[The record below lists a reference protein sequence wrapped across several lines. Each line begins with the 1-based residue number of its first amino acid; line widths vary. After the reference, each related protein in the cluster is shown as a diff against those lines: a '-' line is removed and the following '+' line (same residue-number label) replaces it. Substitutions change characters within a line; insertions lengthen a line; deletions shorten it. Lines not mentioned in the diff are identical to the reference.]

1 MGCRRGIRTPNIFV
15 VSADTQRWGSTIHR
29 CSSSPATYL
38 TRAIFVPRAFVG
50 AICTEVGS
58 SIWMQGASFGEPV
71 ATPRIFEFTPTE
83 HREMISR

>member
-1 MGCRRGIRTPNIFV
+1 VGCRRGIRTPNIFV
-15 VSADTQRWGSTIHR
+15 VSADT
-29 CSSSPATYL
+29 PATYL